1 MHHTALRPDRRAVL
15 IGGLS
20 IALLAG
26 GAAQAAEPVV
36 AVTKDPDCGCCGA
49 WIAHLRKNGFAATV
63 TETRDVASV
72 KARLGVPAQL
82 ASCHTA
88 EVAGYVVE
96 GHVPADALKRLLAE
110 KPDALGLAVPGM
122 PIGSPGME
130 GGTPEVYEVV
140 LFGRDGRTSVYG
152 RYRGDKRL
160 TA

>member
-1 MHHTALRPDRRAVL
+1 MRTNRRTLL
-15 IGGLS
+15 IGGLAVCAVGVGPS
-20 IALLAG
+20 MAAG
-26 GAAQAAEPVV
+26 PVV

-49 WIAHLRKNGFAATV
+49 WIAHIRKNGFSATV
-63 TETRDVASV
+63 TETRDVATV

-110 KPDALGLAVPGM
+110 KPEALGLAVPGM